1 MKLGIITPLLYVLLV
16 ACGSPSPS
24 AEVDG
29 PKYVAECPTQ
39 FHVCGDA
46 SDPDAPDAAHACPA
60 DKYFTW
66 TACKEA
72 CGVPC
77 VAAP

>member
-1 MKLGIITPLLYVLLV
+1 MKLGIITPLLYALLV
-16 ACGSPSPS
+16 GCGVAPEDTPSP
-24 AEVDG
+24 A
-29 PKYVAECPTQ
+29 YVAECPTQ
-39 FHVCGDA
+39 FHVCGDER
-46 SDPDAPDAAHACPA
+46 DPDAPNGVRECPR

-77 VAAP
+77 VAP